1 MRLRWILLL
10 AGGALTAGADPPSPT
25 PPANTDE
32 LYKLGQQL
40 FDQYAPPE
48 VKEQYEFPSREPWD
62 AFAARLQ
69 HALENNS
76 LEELAAYEP
85 EARSALAALRTL
97 PGYGDYADWLELRI
111 DEIEAAKQAVALARS
126 TAPEPPL
133 ARGAPAGIPLYSL
146 WLARERARP
155 VPAGAADLMPRLR
168 KAFAAEGV
176 PPELAWLAEAESSL
190 NPSARSPAGARGLFQ
205 LMPGTAHSLGLG
217 TFLPDERTDP
227 EKSAR
232 AAAGYLRTLYA
243 RFGSWPLALAAYNA
257 GEGRV
262 SRELASHRASDFADV
277 ASALPAQTRM
287 YVPKVCALVAVRTG
301 VGPEALPPP
310 RA

>member
-1 MRLRWILLL
+1 M
-10 AGGALTAGADPPSPT
+10 
-25 PPANTDE
+25 
-32 LYKLGQQL
+32 K
-40 FDQYAPPE
+40 
-48 VKEQYEFPSREPWD
+48 
-62 AFAARLQ
+62 
-69 HALENNS
+69 
-76 LEELAAYEP
+76 
-85 EARSALAALRTL
+85 
-97 PGYGDYADWLELRI
+97 
-111 DEIEAAKQAVALARS
+111 AAKQALPLARP

-176 PPELAWLAEAESSL
+176 PPELAWLAQAESSL

-257 GEGRV
+257 GEGRG
-262 SRELASHRASDFADV
+262 SRELAAPRASDFADV